1 MENDKISLCLNF
13 FVHECKCFAKFSK
26 PALMHVAIFSRFIF
40 GFSVDSRDIEQ
51 PYVQPTPPEPLE
63 TEEVSPVPFD
73 PPIEEIDR
81 NNKKKP
87 KKKKS
92 KKDKKHPKKEKSSSK
107 HRSSTSSNRGVGEQR
122 SPGNFQPFEGGSPV
136 SPEDFV
142 RSSGG
147 GDHSPISSN
156 ENSRGSWNN
165 GNGGNGRGPPWP
177 RTPPESSL
185 LPPLQQ
191 QQFLPVAAAVVQASG
206 PRTPPMPMRGA
217 RTPEGPGPR
226 TPEGKG
232 ARTPETPPEALE
244 SSRLSSSFQQKIREN
259 VKGPST
265 PPGPDNVS
273 MTAVLE
279 QAYSSNRKG
288 PRTPPDTFSPR
299 GPVSPLDH
307 QHSISPRSKRRTPP
321 EDYETSHPPHKR
333 RRSRERSPRDSRGN
347 KRRSRDRYDDRRR
360 NSRSPGRRN
369 RGWCCLV
376 N

>member
-1 MENDKISLCLNF
+1 M
-13 FVHECKCFAKFSK
+13 
-26 PALMHVAIFSRFIF
+26 
-40 GFSVDSRDIEQ
+40 
-51 PYVQPTPPEPLE
+51 
-63 TEEVSPVPFD
+63 
-73 PPIEEIDR
+73 
-81 NNKKKP
+81 
-87 KKKKS
+87 
-92 KKDKKHPKKEKSSSK
+92 
-107 HRSSTSSNRGVGEQR
+107 
-122 SPGNFQPFEGGSPV
+122 

-165 GNGGNGRGPPWP
+165 GSGGAGGNGRAPWP
-177 RTPPESSL
+177 RTPPESV
-185 LPPLQQ
+185 PPPQ
-191 QQFLPVAAAVVQASG
+191 QQFLPTIPASG

-244 SSRLSSSFQQKIREN
+244 SSRLSSSFQKIREN

-265 PPGPDNVS
+265 PPDNVS

-279 QAYSSNRKG
+279 QAYSNTRKG
-288 PRTPPDTFSPR
+288 PRTPPDNFSPR
-299 GPVSPLDH
+299 GPVSPLEP

-333 RRSRERSPRDSRGN
+333 RRSRERSPPRDRGN

-360 NSRSPGRRN
+360 IGSRSPGRRN
-369 RGWCCLV
+369 RGQYSKII
-376 N
+376 